1 MYQTIFREGIG
12 KIKRMLFEK
21 KYEKLSQNLAINY
34 SIYIHVTLETFINH
48 EGGGLFSQISILLQK
63 PYLVKV
69 STFLIS
75 YTKGK

>member
-34 SIYIHVTLETFINH
+34 SIYIHATLETFINH
-48 EGGGLFSQISILLQK
+48 EGGGVI
-63 PYLVKV
+63 
-69 STFLIS
+69 
-75 YTKGK
+75 